1 MNKELIQS
9 RFSKNLASYNEQ
21 AKIQKRMAE
30 KLISFAE
37 KKEYHSV
44 LEIGCGT
51 GFLTKKI
58 QIGINSV
65 TANYEN
71 NMKYEEHFVK

>member
-1 MNKELIQS
+1 
-9 RFSKNLASYNEQ
+9 
-21 AKIQKRMAE
+21 MAE

-51 GFLTKKI
+51 GFLTKNISERISFDNYIAIDIVPECKKYI
-58 QIGINSV
+58 SEINTNIDPSP
-65 TANYEN
+65 
-71 NMKYEEHFVK
+71 MG